1 MQGYLIA
8 LGMSASILMFSMA
21 ASLPGGAPDIT
32 APAGQVAPKN
42 ATVAEVT
49 PSVGAGEPAKPA
61 AVAPSADL
69 PVIELVKESIAAAC
83 DPACKCG
90 ATGVCTCGD
99 SCPCKCVKAPSGGEV
114 VGATDAVGEGVFD
127 PIKPNWPPRFET
139 NTNKAAEAG
148 KPAENFSFST
158 SPQRAVACNS
168 LRPMAGQSASPP
180 VSQQSYRVVSGPFR
194 LLWWIEPNTSSTTV
208 ATHAEPFSMKT
219 QSVLVPSQK
228 TQVTRQPA
236 QRWTDLPSGY
246 TTPPGS
252 RSTICSGGSCSRGW

>member
-1 MQGYLIA
+1 MRGYLIA

-32 APAGQVAPKN
+32 APAGQVAPNNAQKN

-61 AVAPSADL
+61 AVAPSAEL
-69 PVIELVKESIAAAC
+69 SVIEPVEPAIEPAVAKSSSC
-83 DPACKCG
+83 DANCKCG
-90 ATGVCTCGD
+90 VTGVCSCGD
-99 SCPCKCVKAPSGGEV
+99 DCPCTCVKSLEV
-114 VGATDAVGEGVFD
+114 
-127 PIKPNWPPRFET
+127 
-139 NTNKAAEAG
+139 G

-158 SPQRAVACNS
+158 SPQKAVACNPARAMTS
-168 LRPMAGQSASPP
+168 GVVRCQPTSRSASRQVNQPSSRQ
-180 VSQQSYRVVSGPFR
+180 VSQRSYRVVSGPFR
-194 LLWWIEPNTSSTTV
+194 LLWWIEPNTSSNTV
-208 ATHAEPFSMKT
+208 VTHSEPFSMSTK
-219 QSVLVPSQK
+219 SVLVPSQK
-228 TQVTRQPA
+228 TQVTGQPA